1 MTTSM
6 ILLYYLFTNS
16 YQTFKIL
23 RYNLYYIEMNFFLI
37 VRQWL
42 KKEIPKP
49 LGRWSNEC
57 IKKTTKKIDW
67 ANEDHCGPC
76 GTSKPKYPKKN

>member
-1 MTTSM
+1 
-6 ILLYYLFTNS
+6 
-16 YQTFKIL
+16 
-23 RYNLYYIEMNFFLI
+23 MNFFFI

-57 IKKTTKKIDW
+57 KTKTNNKIDW
-67 ANEDHCGPC
+67 SNEDHCGPC
-76 GTSKPKYPKKN
+76 GHLKLKPKPKL

>member
-1 MTTSM
+1 MKS
-6 ILLYYLFTNS
+6 
-16 YQTFKIL
+16 
-23 RYNLYYIEMNFFLI
+23 MNFFMAI
-37 VRQWL
+37 KQWI

-57 IKKTTKKIDW
+57 IKKTNHKIDW

-76 GTSKPKYPKKN
+76 GQYLKSKPPKL

>member
-1 MTTSM
+1 MN
-6 ILLYYLFTNS
+6 LF
-16 YQTFKIL
+16 I
-23 RYNLYYIEMNFFLI
+23 I
-37 VRQWL
+37 VKNWI

-57 IKKTTKKIDW
+57 IKKTNHKIDW

-76 GTSKPKYPKKN
+76 GQYLKSINKPPKL

>member
-1 MTTSM
+1 
-6 ILLYYLFTNS
+6 
-16 YQTFKIL
+16 
-23 RYNLYYIEMNFFLI
+23 MNFFLI

-49 LGRWSNEC
+49 LGRWSNDC
-57 IKKTTKKIDW
+57 IKKTNHKIDW

-76 GTSKPKYPKKN
+76 GTKKPEYSKKS

>member
-1 MTTSM
+1 MT
-6 ILLYYLFTNS
+6 IN
-16 YQTFKIL
+16 
-23 RYNLYYIEMNFFLI
+23 MNFFFI

-57 IKKTTKKIDW
+57 KTKTNNKIDW
-67 ANEDHCGPC
+67 SNEDHCGPC
-76 GTSKPKYPKKN
+76 GHLKLKPKPKL